1 MAPPE
6 LVQRAGSLL
15 TELAR
20 TPRFAG
26 SSEES
31 AARQLCKAE
40 LERAGFEC
48 RELPFEYS
56 EWPGRW
62 GPPIAAAFQA
72 FTILAVA
79 HMAVHHGALSA
90 LAVGAVMLI
99 ALLFASTDVK
109 RRWIARFPLER
120 ARSTNLEARRGQPR
134 VWLVAHLDSKSQT
147 VPILIRIASSVV
159 LAIVMVLS
167 LIVLLLSL
175 VGVNFPTMTWHAIAL
190 VAVLGAL
197 PSMFC
202 FVQNR
207 SNGAV
212 DNASG
217 VVAAL
222 LASQS
227 DVAPRDLGVVITSGE
242 ELGLAGARAWALSAL
257 PFSVKE
263 LSSKPEV
270 SILNCDTVDE
280 AGQWRCMYTGARPA
294 RIMAAAETIAGALGV
309 RVSVGR
315 LIPGILADSM
325 VFADRGVKAVTVAR
339 GTLKT
344 LARIHTR
351 RDNSN
356 TLTGNGAAEAS
367 AILSALAKELA

>member
-1 MAPPE
+1 M
-6 LVQRAGSLL
+6 LV
-15 TELAR
+15 
-20 TPRFAG
+20 
-26 SSEES
+26 
-31 AARQLCKAE
+31 
-40 LERAGFEC
+40 
-48 RELPFEYS
+48 
-56 EWPGRW
+56 
-62 GPPIAAAFQA
+62 
-72 FTILAVA
+72 
-79 HMAVHHGALSA
+79 AL
-90 LAVGAVMLI
+90 M
-99 ALLFASTDVK
+99 FASTDAK

-120 ARSTNLEARRGQPR
+120 ARSTNLEARRGDPR

-147 VPILIRIASSVV
+147 VPILVRIASSVL
-159 LAIVMVLS
+159 LAIVTLLS
-167 LIVLLLSL
+167 LIVLLMSL
-175 VGVNFPTMTWHAIAL
+175 VGVSFPAMTWHAIAL
-190 VAVLGAL
+190 AAVLGAL
-197 PSMFC
+197 PSVLC

-227 DVAPRDLGVVITSGE
+227 GLAPHDLGVVITSGE

-257 PFSVKE
+257 PFPAEQPSALPSSAQ
-263 LSSKPEV
+263 LSAKPEI

-280 AGQWRCMYTGARPA
+280 AGQWRCMYTGTRPD
-294 RIMAAAETIAGALGV
+294 RIMAAAETVAGALGV
-309 RVSVGR
+309 RVRVGR

-325 VFADRGVKAVTVAR
+325 VFADRGLKAVTVAR

-367 AILSALAKELA
+367 AILSALAKELG